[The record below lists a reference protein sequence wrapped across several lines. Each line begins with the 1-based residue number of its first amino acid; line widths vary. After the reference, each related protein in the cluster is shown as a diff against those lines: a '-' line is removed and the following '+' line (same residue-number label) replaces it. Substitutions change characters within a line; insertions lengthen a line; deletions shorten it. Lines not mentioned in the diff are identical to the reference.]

1 MNVFFINFQ
10 FLSELVYPGAFYLDL
25 SKLSTQQAV
34 ENILIASDPD
44 LHAAVLSAKVE
55 IVPNFSHHTGTKH

>member
-1 MNVFFINFQ
+1 M
-10 FLSELVYPGAFYLDL
+10 YPGAFYLDL

-44 LHAAVLSAKVE
+44 LHAAVLSARVE
-55 IVPNFSHHTGTKH
+55 IVPNFSHHTGTSNN